1 MVGGAGANY
10 ADTVDT
16 PDEGVLC
23 SSVILALNRMVGE
36 DTDSENP
43 YSTLNSN
50 PYGKS
55 LEVFADESVL
65 KEDWQPEQLPERES
79 ELEEIRNALA
89 PATRGVNA
97 HNLFL
102 YGKTGQGKT
111 VAIDHEVEL
120 LQEYADSENDLNL
133 SVIKTSANNQTTSYQ
148 LCAHLIKEIRGK
160 TKKPSGIDQQS
171 MFDLL
176 YQEISNLEETVI
188 IVIDEIDAI
197 GSNDELLYE
206 LPRARKNGH
215 IEEQWV
221 SVIGISNNLQFRDN
235 LSPKVKDS
243 LYDSEIEFAPYNA
256 DQLTTILE
264 RRAERAFVEDVLGD
278 DVIPLCS
285 AFAAQDEG
293 SARQAIRLL
302 YKAGEL
308 ALNRD
313 EEIVLEQHVR
323 EARDILERKRIEEGM
338 RSLTIQDQ
346 FALLSIVALEIDE
359 ETPART
365 RQVFQKYK
373 SIVDRLDGNQLV
385 ERRVR
390 DHLQSLGMQGFLLV
404 ETRNKG
410 IQGGSH
416 YRFELKTDLEA
427 TLDILGEDSRIN
439 DIVEDLIDI
448 SDAKKML

>member
-1 MVGGAGANY
+1 
-10 ADTVDT
+10 
-16 PDEGVLC
+16 
-23 SSVILALNRMVGE
+23 MVGE

-120 LQEYADSENDLNL
+120 LQEYADNENDLDL

-176 YQEISNLEETVI
+176 YHEISNLEKTVI

-264 RRAERAFVEDVLGD
+264 RRAERAFVEGVLDD

-313 EEIVLEQHVR
+313 EETIFEQHVR

-338 RSLTIQDQ
+338 RSLTTQDQ

-373 SIVDRLDGNQLV
+373 SIVDRLNGNQLV

-448 SDAKKML
+448 SDVKNML

>member
-1 MVGGAGANY
+1 MVGK
-10 ADTVDT
+10 
-16 PDEGVLC
+16 
-23 SSVILALNRMVGE
+23 

-120 LQEYADSENDLNL
+120 LQEYADNENDLDL

-148 LCAHLIKEIRGK
+148 LCAHLIKEIQGK

-176 YQEISNLEETVI
+176 YHEISNLEKTVI

-264 RRAERAFVEDVLGD
+264 RRAERAFVEGVLDD

-313 EEIVLEQHVR
+313 EETIFEQHVR
-323 EARDILERKRIEEGM
+323 EARDMLERKRIEEGM
-338 RSLTIQDQ
+338 RSLTTQDQ

-373 SIVDRLDGNQLV
+373 SIVDRLNGNQLV

-439 DIVEDLIDI
+439 DIVDDLIDI
-448 SDAKKML
+448 SDVKKTL

>member
-1 MVGGAGANY
+1 MVCTNMNGDGG
-10 ADTVDT
+10 
-16 PDEGVLC
+16 
-23 SSVILALNRMVGE
+23 SSDSPYE
-36 DTDSENP
+36 DLD
-43 YSTLNSN
+43 N
-50 PYGKS
+50 PYGS
-55 LEVFADESVL
+55 SVEVFEDESVL
-65 KEDWQPEQLPERES
+65 KEDWQPEQLPERET

-111 VAIDHEVEL
+111 VAIDHELDL
-120 LQEYADSENDLNL
+120 LQDYAESSDDLEL
-133 SVIKTSANNQTTSYQ
+133 SVIKTSANNQSTSYQ
-148 LCAHLIKEIRGK
+148 LAAHLIKEIRGGGQ
-160 TKKPSGIDQQS
+160 KPSGIDQQS

-176 YQEISNLEETVI
+176 YDELRELNETII
-188 IVIDEIDAI
+188 IVIDEIDSI
-197 GSNDELLYE
+197 GSNDDLLYE

-215 IEEQWV
+215 LEDQWI
-221 SVIGISNNLQFRDN
+221 SVIGISNDLEFRDN

-243 LYDSEIEFAPYNA
+243 LYDSEIEFAPYDAN
-256 DQLTTILE
+256 QLTSILE
-264 RRAERAFVEDVLGD
+264 RRAERAFVDSVVGD
-278 DVIPLCS
+278 EVIRLCA

-308 ALNRD
+308 ALNNTD
-313 EEIVLEQHVR
+313 EQVEESHVR
-323 EARDILERKRIEEGM
+323 EAREILERKRIEEGM
-338 RSLTIQDQ
+338 RTLTTQDQ
-346 FALLSIVALEIDE
+346 FALLSVVALEIEE

-365 RQVFQKYK
+365 RQVYQKYK

-390 DHLQSLGMQGFLLV
+390 DHLQSLGMQGFLIA

-410 IQGGSH
+410 IQGGAH

-427 TLDILGEDSRIN
+427 TLEILGEDSRV
-439 DIVEDLIDI
+439 DDVVSDLIEM
-448 SDAKKML
+448 ATATGRV

>member
-1 MVGGAGANY
+1 
-10 ADTVDT
+10 
-16 PDEGVLC
+16 
-23 SSVILALNRMVGE
+23 MVGE

-120 LQEYADSENDLNL
+120 LQEYADSENDLDL

-176 YQEISNLEETVI
+176 YHEISNLEKTVI

-264 RRAERAFVEDVLGD
+264 RRAERAFVEGALDD

-313 EEIVLEQHVR
+313 EEIIFEQHVR

-338 RSLTIQDQ
+338 RSLTTQDQ

-373 SIVDRLDGNQLV
+373 SIVDRLNGNQLV

-448 SDAKKML
+448 SDVKNML

>member
-1 MVGGAGANY
+1 MIPTNMDSDG
-10 ADTVDT
+10 
-16 PDEGVLC
+16 
-23 SSVILALNRMVGE
+23 
-36 DTDSENP
+36 TDSSPNQDL
-43 YSTLNSN
+43 TNN
-50 PYGKS
+50 PYGS
-55 LEVFADESVL
+55 TVEIFADESVL
-65 KEDWQPEQLPERES
+65 KEDWQPEKLPERED

-111 VAIDHEVEL
+111 VAIDHELAL
-120 LQEYADSENDLNL
+120 LQEYATTQDDLEL
-133 SVIKTSANNQTTSYQ
+133 SVIKTSANNQSTSYQ
-148 LCAHLIKEIRGK
+148 LAAHIIKEIRGRA
-160 TKKPSGIDQQS
+160 KKPSGIDQQS

-176 YQEISNLEETVI
+176 YDELRELNETII
-188 IVIDEIDAI
+188 IVIDEIDSI
-197 GSNDELLYE
+197 GSNDDLLYE
-206 LPRARKNGH
+206 LPRARKNGYL
-215 IEEQWV
+215 ESQWI
-221 SVIGISNNLQFRDN
+221 SVIGISNDLEFRDN

-256 DQLTTILE
+256 NQLTSILV
-264 RRAERAFVEDVLGD
+264 RRAERAFIDDILDG

-308 ALNRD
+308 ALNNND
-313 EEIVLEQHVR
+313 EEVGEPHVR

-338 RSLTIQDQ
+338 RTLTTQDQ
-346 FALLSIVALEIDE
+346 LALLSVVALEIGD

-365 RQVFQKYK
+365 REVYQKYK
-373 SIVDRLDGNQLV
+373 SIADRLTSNQLV

-390 DHLQSLGMQGFLLV
+390 DHLQSLGMQGFLIA

-410 IQGGSH
+410 IQGGAH

-427 TLDILGEDSRIN
+427 TLDILGEDGRI
-439 DIVEDLIDI
+439 DGVVDDLVDMAT
-448 SDAKKML
+448 AKRLI

>member
-1 MVGGAGANY
+1 MSGDGANSS
-10 ADTVDT
+10 DT
-16 PDEGVLC
+16 G
-23 SSVILALNRMVGE
+23 
-36 DTDSENP
+36 
-43 YSTLNSN
+43 LNSN
-50 PYGKS
+50 PYGS
-55 LEVFADESVL
+55 TVEIFSDESVL
-65 KEDWQPEQLPERES
+65 KEDWQPEKLPEREK
-79 ELEEIRNALA
+79 ELDEIRNALA

-111 VAIDHEVEL
+111 VAIDHELDL
-120 LQEYADSENDLNL
+120 LNEYANSQDDLEL
-133 SVIKTSANNQTTSYQ
+133 SVIKTSTNNQSTSYQ
-148 LCAHLIKEIRGK
+148 LAAHLIKEIRDGS
-160 TKKPSGIDQQS
+160 KKPSGIDQQS

-176 YQEISNLEETVI
+176 YDELRGLNETII
-188 IVIDEIDAI
+188 IVIDEIDSI
-197 GSNDELLYE
+197 GSNDDLLYE

-215 IEEQWV
+215 LEDQWI
-221 SVIGISNNLQFRDN
+221 SVIGISNDLEFRDN

-256 DQLTTILE
+256 NQLTSILE
-264 RRAERAFVEDVLGD
+264 RRAERAFVDGVLDG

-308 ALNRD
+308 ALNNDD
-313 EEIVLEQHVR
+313 EVIHESHVR

-338 RSLTIQDQ
+338 RSLTTQDQ
-346 FALLSIVALEIDE
+346 LALLSVVALEIDE

-365 RQVFQKYK
+365 RQVYQKYK
-373 SIVDRLDGNQLV
+373 DIAAILDSNQLV

-390 DHLQSLGMQGFLLV
+390 DHLQSLGMQGFLIA
-404 ETRNKG
+404 ETRNQG

-416 YRFELKTDLEA
+416 YRFEVKTDLEA
-427 TLDILGEDSRIN
+427 TLDILGEDNRI
-439 DIVEDLIDI
+439 DDVVEDLTDI
-448 SDAKKML
+448 ATAKNLV

>member
-1 MVGGAGANY
+1 
-10 ADTVDT
+10 
-16 PDEGVLC
+16 
-23 SSVILALNRMVGE
+23 MVGE

-120 LQEYADSENDLNL
+120 LQEYADSENDLDL

-176 YQEISNLEETVI
+176 YHEISNLEKTVI

-264 RRAERAFVEDVLGD
+264 RRAERAFVEGVLD
-278 DVIPLCS
+278 EDVIPLCS

-313 EEIVLEQHVR
+313 EETIFEQHVR

-338 RSLTIQDQ
+338 RSLTTQDQ

-439 DIVEDLIDI
+439 NIVEDLIDI
-448 SDAKKML
+448 SDVKKML